1 MLQKKIIT
9 LFITLLCFLLLCS
22 CAKKEPSSAISQA
35 TQKEISTIQK
45 DIQKSTCDNKDI
57 LITRLDNIKAEINNI
72 TLACKTEKE
81 VLKQE
86 NSKLKIIIV
95 SLILI
100 LLASGYIII
109 KKRV

>member
-1 MLQKKIIT
+1 MRRFLII
-9 LFITLLCFLLLCS
+9 FWLLILILLCS
-22 CAKKEPSSAISQA
+22 CAKKEPSTAISQA

-86 NSKLKIIIV
+86 NNKLKIIII
-95 SLILI
+95 SLFLFVVLGITLI
-100 LLASGYIII
+100 VKHKVL
-109 KKRV
+109 

>member
-1 MLQKKIIT
+1 MKKIV
-9 LFITLLCFLLLCS
+9 LFMIIFCLS
-22 CAKKEPSSAISQA
+22 GCAKKEPSTAITETTS
-35 TQKEISTIQK
+35 KEIVQIQK
-45 DIQKSTCDNKDI
+45 DIKNSTCDNKDS
-57 LITRLDNIKAEINNI
+57 LIARLEGIKAEVKNI
-72 TLACKTEKE
+72 DLSCKTEKE

-86 NSKLKIIIV
+86 NSKLKIIIG

>member
-1 MLQKKIIT
+1 MKKIV
-9 LFITLLCFLLLCS
+9 LLMVIFCLCS
-22 CAKKEPSSAISQA
+22 CSKKEPSTAISES
-35 TQKEISTIQK
+35 TQKEIATIQK
-45 DIQKSTCDNKDI
+45 DIQKSSCENKDS
-57 LITRLDNIKAEINNI
+57 LISRLEGIKAEVKNI
-72 TLACKTEKE
+72 DLSCKTEKE

-86 NSKLKIIIV
+86 NSKLKIIIG